1 MSLSLTFSDPG
12 ARRIQAAVA
21 RSILRAPFR
30 TPKTDLFK
38 QLSWPSSRWRSMTLF
53 HKLLLTRPPPLD
65 SCLFPFASTLS
76 GRSMRKPHQL
86 ILPEAHTSKY
96 INSFFYRS
104 SLVWNTLL
112 ATIQNIT
119 CNQTFRKKIK
129 KIGQHTCTPPNS
141 IQFRPPRSQHTL
153 IKDNI
158 ILPVYHPISTVG
170 LLILIL
176 DLLLF
181 PPPLLPDL
189 SSHLTYSLLFYLS
202 YMEPVFYVY
211 IVHCN
216 FVYFSPLGDPL
227 DQGLVPVWESIK

>member
-1 MSLSLTFSDPG
+1 MSDEFEDVCEGTYACTSTEDRSHTKL
-12 ARRIQAAVA
+12 RREDFA
-21 RSILRAPFR
+21 RSIPPWRRAPGQR
-30 TPKTDLFK
+30 
-38 QLSWPSSRWRSMTLF
+38 QRSVRRYL
-53 HKLLLTRPPPLD
+53 
-65 SCLFPFASTLS
+65 
-76 GRSMRKPHQL
+76 
-86 ILPEAHTSKY
+86 Y
-96 INSFFYRS
+96 IYIR
-104 SLVWNTLL
+104 L
-112 ATIQNIT
+112 
-119 CNQTFRKKIK
+119 RKKLK

-141 IQFRPPRSQHTL
+141 IQFRKFTKPPRSQHTL

-202 YMEPVFYVY
+202 YMEPVFYFFYFLFFIFLY

-216 FVYFSPLGDPL
+216 IVYFFLLETPSTR
-227 DQGLVPVWESIK
+227 V